1 MTAQNQVGGAPSG
14 FKEFGFRE
22 SGTQEPFILFPLIL
36 PVGTSGFL
44 EKTLILKRHPFHSH
58 RDSSGLTILYLFS
71 KISCHCGCIQ
81 C

>member
-44 EKTLILKRHPFHSH
+44 EETLILKRHPFTPSVIPLVSPFCTRSQKSH
-58 RDSSGLTILYLFS
+58 VTVVVFNA
-71 KISCHCGCIQ
+71 
-81 C
+81 